1 MYPFIFWGTRIRE
14 DNYESEKFSGCTF
27 ADTYAEA
34 MTAIEAYYGD
44 ELADIHLE
52 ALEED
57 NVIEFSNPK
66 EGKKI
71 VKRENMRA
79 VHSFDAFR
87 SGSSLL

>member
-1 MYPFIFWGTRIRE
+1 MTLCIHLFSGGTRVRE
-14 DNYESEKFSGCTF
+14 DNYELEKFSGCTF
-27 ADTYAEA
+27 ADIYAEA

-71 VKRENMRA
+71 VKRENN
-79 VHSFDAFR
+79 
-87 SGSSLL
+87 